1 MPRSVGVSPWSLS
14 RWPTSCRSAAVIV
27 AAQAPA
33 ASASVAHWSACSSC
47 VTGSP
52 EYILSP
58 LASNRAQMS
67 GIVSA
72 IESPRKRI
80 RLDVGKAL
88 HRLLDAFL
96 VAEPRVLDPAKRS
109 QLEPVAR
116 HFAHVDGSNLQLRD
130 QARDVIQTIRA
141 YGGGEPVVGRIG
153 DGDRVVDGR
162 ETDHRRDRTESFLLN
177 HGHVGLDFI
186 EHRR

>member
-1 MPRSVGVSPWSLS
+1 IPRSVGVSPWSLS
-14 RWPTSCRSAAVIV
+14 KWPMSCSNAAVIV
-27 AAQAPA
+27 AASAPA
-33 ASASVAHWSACSSC
+33 VWASVAHCNACSSW

-58 LASNRAQMS
+58 FASNRAQMS

-72 IESPRKRI
+72 IESPWKRI

-130 QARDVIQTIRA
+130 QARDVIQAIRA
-141 YGGGEPVVGRIG
+141 HGGGEPVVGRIG

-162 ETDHRRDRTESFLLN
+162 ETDHRRDRTEGFLFDD
-177 HGHVGLDFI
+177 GHVGLDFI